1 MTSNVS
7 FYKRHS
13 LLRSASLLLLLTVAL
28 SLSAQVI
35 PQLESPPRISV
46 FSTLAEVKPDYQIL
60 RRLRGLGSHLGS
72 LFAKPTHPGDRGK
85 VICDEMGRP
94 GVRGISPCWSSL
106 FNAFR
111 PSFSVSLHSGR
122 RSERLALEQPASYW
136 AARTS
141 IRRGPWSPVV
151 NGGWARHLLRTSF
164 CDSDGGAFL
173 FQDIPKRLD
182 DDASHCECGDCLS
195 ITLANNV
202 PARHGKVNRAE
213 TSSSAGPA
221 PCEASSIK
229 RMNPRLLQRYTNH

>member
-1 MTSNVS
+1 MTNIDLSVLPQWLSSRKSGQLSHGIAAFRRLRNGAAWTEPRMTSNVS

-136 AARTS
+136 VAGTS
-141 IRRGPWSPVV
+141 IRRGPWSSVV
-151 NGGWARHLLRTSF
+151 HAWWPRHLLRISF
-164 CDSDGGAFL
+164 CDSDGGAFY
-173 FQDIPKRLD
+173 IP
-182 DDASHCECGDCLS
+182 
-195 ITLANNV
+195 
-202 PARHGKVNRAE
+202 RH
-213 TSSSAGPA
+213 T
-221 PCEASSIK
+221 
-229 RMNPRLLQRYTNH
+229 